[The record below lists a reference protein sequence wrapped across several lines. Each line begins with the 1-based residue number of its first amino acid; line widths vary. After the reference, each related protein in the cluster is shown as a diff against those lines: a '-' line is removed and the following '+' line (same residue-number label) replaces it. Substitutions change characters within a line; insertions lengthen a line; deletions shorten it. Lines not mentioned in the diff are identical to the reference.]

1 MLLFTFDYLLM
12 DSKQQQRPG
21 KNNVGKTADKQA
33 AASDA
38 KKELQKKQLQK
49 KHRLAKCSSCHEFSG
64 SKLCQQ

>member
-49 KHRLAKCSSCHEFSG
+49 SID
-64 SKLCQQ
+64 